1 MRIPDPEPMP
11 MISLASSPVSS
22 LASSPA
28 VPWSQAQ
35 VPVLEA
41 RSLTLDY
48 PGPDGPARAVT
59 DVSFRVASGERLVLL
74 GPSGCGKSSILKA
87 LAGFLRPAGGAVE
100 IRGKAI
106 SGPGPDRIVVFQ
118 EFDQLLPWK
127 SVRDNV
133 AFPLRVAR
141 KLGVKEAR
149 ARAERALRRVGLGR
163 ALDAYPH
170 TLSGGMKQRA
180 AIARALAA
188 EPDVLLMDEPFAA
201 LDALTRRTLQEDL
214 LALAQEQGFTLV
226 FVTHA
231 IDEAVLLGTQLH
243 LLAAHPGR
251 TIATFDTSGLG
262 LAERGT
268 PPFEDVVRHVHD
280 LLFADGARHV

>member
-1 MRIPDPEPMP
+1 M
-11 MISLASSPVSS
+11 SPLPST
-22 LASSPA
+22 LPR
-28 VPWSQAQ
+28 PQA
-35 VPVLEA
+35 PVLEA
-41 RSLTLDY
+41 RGLTLDY
-48 PGPDGPARAVT
+48 PSPQGPARAVT

-87 LAGFLRPAGGAVE
+87 LAGFLKPAAGAVE
-100 IRGKAI
+100 IRGKTIA
-106 SGPGPDRIVVFQ
+106 GPGPDRLVVFQ

-133 AFPLRVAR
+133 AFPLRAAR
-141 KLGVKEAR
+141 RLGLKEAR
-149 ARAERALRRVGLGR
+149 ARAAVALTKVGLGR

-251 TIATFDTSGLG
+251 TIATFDTAGLG

-268 PPFEDVVRHVHD
+268 APFEDVVRQVHD
-280 LLFADGARHV
+280 LLFTGGALHV